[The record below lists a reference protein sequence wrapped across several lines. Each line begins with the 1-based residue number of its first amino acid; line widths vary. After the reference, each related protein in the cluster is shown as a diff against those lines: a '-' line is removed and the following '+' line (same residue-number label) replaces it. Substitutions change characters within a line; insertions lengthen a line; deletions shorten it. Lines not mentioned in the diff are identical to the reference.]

1 MRKIKFK
8 AKRLDNDG
16 WVEGYYVKKTT
27 HKQTPKGDVVE
38 DGEEHL
44 IFGMSKED
52 VQSYWYEVDPSTVCQ
67 FTGLKT
73 KEDIPIYEGDI
84 LSNFAFLEG
93 EVSLY
98 KGCFV
103 ILYTDSSHIPLF
115 EYINNVEPDVANLK
129 HKGSKFDRKKGK
141 K

>member
-1 MRKIKFK
+1 MEQRIIKFK
-8 AKRLDNDG
+8 AKKLS
-16 WVEGYYVKKTT
+16 
-27 HKQTPKGDVVE
+27 
-38 DGEEHL
+38 DGEWAEGDLYHNVRGFECC
-44 IFGMSKED
+44 IGQQEKD
-52 VQSYWYEVDPSTVCQ
+52 GVYVYPVDPSTVCQ

-84 LSNFAFLEG
+84 LSNFPFLEG

-129 HKGSKFDRKKGK
+129 HKGSKFDRKEGK

>member
-1 MRKIKFK
+1 MGQRIIKFK
-8 AKRLDNDG
+8 AKKLSDG
-16 WVEGYYVKKTT
+16 EWVEGYFYKECDNTYIIEN
-27 HKQTPKGDVVE
+27 KQ
-38 DGEEHL
+38 
-44 IFGMSKED
+44 KESMLNRNEA
-52 VQSYWYEVDPSTVCQ
+52 VLVDPATVCQ

-84 LSNFAFLEG
+84 LSNFPFLEG

-129 HKGSKFDRKKGK
+129 HKGSKFDRKEGEK
-141 K
+141 

>member
-1 MRKIKFK
+1 MKVESIKFK
-8 AKRLDNDG
+8 AKRLDDNT
-16 WVEGYYVKKTT
+16 WVEGYFYAEC
-27 HKQTPKGDVVE
+27 GNAYIIE
-38 DGEEHL
+38 DR
-44 IFGMSKED
+44 
-52 VQSYWYEVDPSTVCQ
+52 QSESMLNRNEAVLVDPATVCQ

-73 KEDIPIYEGDI
+73 KEGTPIYEGDI
-84 LSNFAFLEG
+84 LSNFPFLEG

-129 HKGSKFDRKKGK
+129 HKGSKFDRKGR
-141 K
+141 

>member
-1 MRKIKFK
+1 MKTENIKFK
-8 AKRLDNDG
+8 AKRLDNG
-16 WVEGYYVKKTT
+16 EWV
-27 HKQTPKGDVVE
+27 KGDLVHSTSYVGISYPSDE
-38 DGEEHL
+38 
-44 IFGMSKED
+44 FPD
-52 VQSYWYEVDPSTVCQ
+52 VPIVHRVDPSTVCQ

-73 KEDIPIYEGDI
+73 KEGTPIYEGDI
-84 LSNFAFLEG
+84 LSNFPFLKG

-129 HKGSKFDRKKGK
+129 HKGSKFDRKEGEK
-141 K
+141 